1 MNRINISTGSTW
13 EEKFGYSRLVKVGQY
28 IEVAGTVA
36 SDSKGKV
43 VGLGDCGEQTR
54 FALQKIINSLEKVGA
69 SAEHIVRTRIF
80 TTDIKQWE
88 SIGTVHGE
96 FFGEISPAMSL
107 IGVNAFVATEF
118 LIEIEAT
125 AILPD

>member
-1 MNRINISTGSTW
+1 MNRVNISTGSPW
-13 EEKFGYSRLVKVGQY
+13 EEKFGYSRLVKVGQH

-36 SDSKGKV
+36 ADSNGKV

-54 FALQKIINSLEKVGA
+54 FALQKIISSLEKVGA
-69 SAEHIVRTRIF
+69 SKEHIVRTRIF
-80 TTDIKQWE
+80 TTDISQWE
-88 SIGTVHGE
+88 AIGQVHGDI
-96 FFGEISPAMSL
+96 FGDVSPAMSL

-125 AILPD
+125 AILPQ